1 MVWRGCIT
9 AAARRRGVRCAQ
21 TMFGWPLLPH
31 SHECITL
38 MVMSKRLQVL
48 LEEPEYRGLVR
59 IARARGMT
67 VSEWVRHALR
77 EAAREEPSANRGRKL
92 AAIRAAATCSHPAGD
107 IDEMLAEIDRGRAM
121 GIDAE

>member
-1 MVWRGCIT
+1 
-9 AAARRRGVRCAQ
+9 
-21 TMFGWPLLPH
+21 
-31 SHECITL
+31 
-38 MVMSKRLQVL
+38 MSKRLQVL

-92 AAIRAAATCSHPAGD
+92 AAIRAAATCSYPAGD
-107 IDEMLAEIDRGRAM
+107 IDEMLAEIDRGRAI

>member
-1 MVWRGCIT
+1 L
-9 AAARRRGVRCAQ
+9 
-21 TMFGWPLLPH
+21 PLLQ
-31 SHECITL
+31 EYIIFI
-38 MVMSKRLQVL
+38 VMSKRLRVL

-77 EAAREEPSANRGRKL
+77 EAAREEPSANRDRKL
-92 AAIRAAATCSHPAGD
+92 VAIRAAATCSYPAGD

-121 GIDAE
+121 GIDSE